1 MNDRSRA
8 GEFEQ
13 AMLPHREAAHG
24 LARRLVRD
32 RSLAEDVVQDAYER
46 AWKYYAT
53 FRGGCARSWLLGIVR
68 NAAYSSLAALR
79 RRIEVPLGSETTAD
93 GEDSFPSEPA
103 DPGPGPAARLALRQ
117 DRVALDEGLAALPP
131 GWRQCVFLR
140 EVRGAS
146 YKEVARIMG
155 VPVGTVM
162 SRLARARQ
170 VLRRMPCLNRN
181 VPVVLEG

>member
-1 MNDRSRA
+1 MNDRTRS

-13 AMLPHREAAHG
+13 TMLPHRDAAQD

-32 RSLAEDVVQDAYER
+32 WSLAEDVVQDAYER

-53 FRGGCARSWLLGIVR
+53 FRGGCARAWLLGIVR

-79 RRIEVPLGSETTAD
+79 RRIEVPLGGEASGGGD
-93 GEDSFPSEPA
+93 GVAIDAPE
-103 DPGPGPAARLALRQ
+103 PGPGPEALLAQRQ
-117 DRVALDEGLAALPP
+117 DLASLHRGLAALPA

-146 YKEVARIMG
+146 YKEVARIMEI
-155 VPVGTVM
+155 PLGTVM
-162 SRLARARQ
+162 SRLARTRQ
-170 VLRRMPCLNRN
+170 TLQRLPYLNRN